1 MPQQMIAADHSTARR
16 WVLAALCVFALL
28 LPGWALAACPGA
40 SAGDCCCC
48 AHDGDA
54 GSLAHGA
61 RAERVPCCA
70 TEDRAATV
78 VAPALI
84 TVPDLCPLTTA
95 ASTDRSLTL
104 VGPVE
109 PGTGTPGAARGPPP
123 DRVPTYIRHRSL
135 LL

>member
-1 MPQQMIAADHSTARR
+1 MPQVTAASHSQARR
-16 WVLAALCVFALL
+16 WVLAALCVFALM

-54 GSLAHGA
+54 GSSAHGA

-70 TEDRAATV
+70 AEGQAATV
-78 VAPALI
+78 AAPALI
-84 TVPDLCPLTTA
+84 TARDACPLPAVTPA
-95 ASTDRSLTL
+95 GRPLSLTR
-104 VGPVE
+104 PVE
-109 PGTGTPGAARGPPP
+109 PGAGTPGAARGPPP
-123 DRVPTYIRHRSL
+123 DPVPTYIRHRSL